1 MMKNGLVKSTL
12 LLLAVFAISSTVFAL
27 AVSPVGTWTYK
38 VPLAPEQYVN
48 GELIVAKE
56 KSEYTVKFRIN
67 GQELQA
73 RNVKYVGTDLTF
85 ATYVENEY
93 VTFKMKVGE
102 KSMTGKVSYSEG
114 TMDMT
119 CAKK

>member
-1 MMKNGLVKSTL
+1 MKNGLVKSTL

-38 VPLAPEQYVN
+38 VPKAPEQYIN
-48 GELIVAKE
+48 GFLIVAKE

-67 GQELQA
+67 GQELLA
-73 RNVKYVGTDLTF
+73 RNVKYEGSNLSF

-102 KSMTGKVSYSEG
+102 KSMTGKVLYSEG
-114 TMDMT
+114 TLDMT
-119 CAKK
+119 CTKK

>member
-1 MMKNGLVKSTL
+1 MKNGLVKSTL

-38 VPLAPEQYVN
+38 VPMAPEQYVN
-48 GELIVAKE
+48 GELIVAKVD
-56 KSEYTVKFRIN
+56 SEYTVKFRIN
-67 GQELQA
+67 GQEMKAQK
-73 RNVKYVGTDLTF
+73 VKYVGTDLTF
-85 ATYVENEY
+85 ATYVESEY

-102 KSMTGKVSYSEG
+102 KLMAGKVSYSEG

-119 CAKK
+119 CTKK

>member
-1 MMKNGLVKSTL
+1 MKNGLVKSTL
-12 LLLAVFAISSTVFAL
+12 LLLAVFTICSTAL
-27 AVSPVGTWTYK
+27 ALAASPVGTWTYK
-38 VPLAPEQYVN
+38 VPKAPEQYIN

-67 GQELQA
+67 GQELPA
-73 RNVKYVGTDLTF
+73 RNVKYEGSNLSF

-114 TMDMT
+114 TLDMT
-119 CAKK
+119 CTKK